1 MAFCTSCGTQ
11 LAEGSAFCHV
21 CGQTQ
26 NGQYTGVPVPTSNK
40 AHAIVVMIA
49 GFLGIG
55 FSFCGLM
62 VPLMSLMMDG
72 FLGGHA
78 GSLFDGFFAT
88 AGLMYGI
95 PAVICGVVAHILG
108 KKTTDRTQ
116 GRLGKMFG
124 IPSIICGAV
133 AVLIAIIS
141 MVS

>member
-40 AHAIVVMIA
+40 AHAIVAMIA

-62 VPLMSLMMDG
+62 VPLMSLMLDG
-72 FLGGHA
+72 FSGGRG
-78 GSLFDGFFAT
+78 GSLFGGF
-88 AGLMYGI
+88 GLMYGI